1 MSVIYKGSSSQLI
14 ISPGESYNVTS
25 YGLRTL
31 NRDFVC
37 ATSYASSADSALSV
51 GSSASGYDGM
61 TLFAKTKTTTGA
73 VTEFSCVYT
82 GKTSSQKVTLE
93 KELKSYS
100 KFIALTFP
108 NPIGSPG
115 QTITSNFPI
124 TGQCLS
130 PVRTISYTADTGSP
144 PIQAP
149 EDISDPIVISAYGGP
164 VDSNLS
170 IELVDLSPF
179 SVYIS
184 SYKTTNY
191 GSVEV
196 VECSFA
202 VNFR

>member
-1 MSVIYKGSSSQLI
+1 MSVIYKGSASQLI
-14 ISPGESYNVTS
+14 IAPGDRYTEATNGLVTLERSYQ
-25 YGLRTL
+25 
-31 NRDFVC
+31 C
-37 ATSYASSADSALSV
+37 ASSHVSTAANELSV
-51 GSSASGYDGM
+51 GSTPNDYPALQ
-61 TLFAKTKTTTGA
+61 LFTKTKTTTGA

-108 NPIGSPG
+108 SPWSPG